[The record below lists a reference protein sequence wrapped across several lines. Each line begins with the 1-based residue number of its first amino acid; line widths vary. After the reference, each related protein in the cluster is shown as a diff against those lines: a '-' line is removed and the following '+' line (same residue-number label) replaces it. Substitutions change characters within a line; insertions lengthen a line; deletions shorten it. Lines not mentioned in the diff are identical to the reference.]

1 MSEGVKERKKET
13 GEGKEVR
20 DLLHVVAQIIEDSH
34 PGC

>member
-1 MSEGVKERKKET
+1 MNEGVKEREKAT

-20 DLLHVVAQIIEDSH
+20 DLLHVVAQITEDSH